1 METHCTCCPSQVFG
15 SESYSQALVA
25 VYFGEVSYPLCIYK
39 LKRAPQDP
47 VLSAKESFWPQRE
60 RGRDKRQRQDTE
72 EQGEGEESKGERRK
86 EGKGEG
92 EELFVLG
99 GQRTASG

>member
-60 RGRDKRQRQDTE
+60 RGRDKRQRQE
-72 EQGEGEESKGERRK
+72 KGKRAKERGERRAR
-86 EGKGEG
+86 ERGKNY
-92 EELFVLG
+92 L
-99 GQRTASG
+99 S